1 MKVGVAVRAA
11 ELRVHGAP
19 ASSFWSSYQKKMCAK
34 HPDAGEICVQ
44 FWSKNRALWT
54 PEQKTSFCEW
64 QPQANLCHP
73 GKNAPPKKEKNPC
86 KPGYSYWSQKHTC
99 FNPKH
104 SGRTYKLKG
113 DFAPTDAPTYGANL
127 FQDNVCKKY
136 PLAGQRCVKYWPGHR
151 HKWKK
156 AQLEQYCEWW
166 PRTPW
171 CEARRQQLVTHA
183 PTPRRTRWRQNWRPP
198 SPAPTPSLAVPPTR
212 PPPPPPTRPPPTPPP
227 TTPQPVGSTD
237 PWLGLSMNS
246 LRGDSSPVVV
256 PTPYPTVKD
265 VLLPS
270 SYDDVVRTKAWRAD
284 PSTTIAPTPLPTSSK
299 QVLDSL
305 RNQMHHLAFVDNPTP
320 APATAGP
327 KPVRSRM
334 SRDKMRLY
342 NRKIFSQINAVQGGG
357 RQVHVENM
365 EHDAEQQDTKKLQ
378 KLREAVHLLQRK
390 ALQHLQKKL
399 VKTKVAV
406 LEHALS
412 AQEAWSKAAR
422 RKHEKD
428 NVVVLD
434 FGGFHGAQ
442 KKRLSGKLRGG
453 PLVLDGSHCWS
464 LTAWIKTRHSG
475 TIFSEAPAVAQ
486 PQSRVLYV
494 TGLGVVSFALTSA
507 GGSHEIVG
515 STLINDGAWHHVV
528 AAYDCVGHTITL
540 FVDGSEDG
548 RRKFELGSDP
558 GFPLRAG
565 YGSIGFPP
573 LQNYFRGA
581 IQSLVYRR

>member
-1 MKVGVAVRAA
+1 
-11 ELRVHGAP
+11 
-19 ASSFWSSYQKKMCAK
+19 
-34 HPDAGEICVQ
+34 
-44 FWSKNRALWT
+44 
-54 PEQKTSFCEW
+54 
-64 QPQANLCHP
+64 
-73 GKNAPPKKEKNPC
+73 
-86 KPGYSYWSQKHTC
+86 
-99 FNPKH
+99 
-104 SGRTYKLKG
+104 
-113 DFAPTDAPTYGANL
+113 
-127 FQDNVCKKY
+127 
-136 PLAGQRCVKYWPGHR
+136 
-151 HKWKK
+151 
-156 AQLEQYCEWW
+156 
-166 PRTPW
+166 
-171 CEARRQQLVTHA
+171 
-183 PTPRRTRWRQNWRPP
+183 
-198 SPAPTPSLAVPPTR
+198 
-212 PPPPPPTRPPPTPPP
+212 
-227 TTPQPVGSTD
+227 
-237 PWLGLSMNS
+237 MNS